1 MRKKLAVLSSR
12 QSGSKKQSCEK
23 RDEDKS
29 LEGGSH
35 SLVLV
40 LPVYRNNHLLGEIGD
55 LKGKGENKR
64 RKSNFYCGGVGR
76 ADCEDCDWKPG
87 IKIPSCKCLLTNN

>member
-29 LEGGSH
+29 LEGGCH

-40 LPVYRNNHLLGEIGD
+40 LLVHRNNHLLGEIGD
-55 LKGKGENKR
+55 LKGKGENIKKEKQFLLWR
-64 RKSNFYCGGVGR
+64 GGEG
-76 ADCEDCDWKPG
+76 G
-87 IKIPSCKCLLTNN
+87 L